1 MEWTKDSVYA
11 WVTNITY
18 GSFRRLKSHQ
28 PGFSL
33 SVGDN
38 MVPVNMNVPQQS
50 RFPDFLDSM
59 PGTNVDLGTL
69 DGTDLMPILSD
80 VESVLNKNE
89 PFLTWL

>member
-1 MEWTKDSVYA
+1 MPLRFYKVKDLFLCFA
-11 WVTNITY
+11 
-18 GSFRRLKSHQ
+18 
-28 PGFSL
+28 L

-38 MVPVNMNVPQQS
+38 MVPVNMNVPQQG

-69 DGTDLMPILSD
+69 DGTDLMPILND

>member
-1 MEWTKDSVYA
+1 MSFVHCVIEWPVGFK
-11 WVTNITY
+11 
-18 GSFRRLKSHQ
+18 RLKTHHS
-28 PGFSL
+28 GFSL

-69 DGTDLMPILSD
+69 DGTDLMPILND